1 MNIEEAYNKIKK
13 ERKLQT
19 NFEELDNFFNITDV
33 IKQEGFIPKYFERFI
48 NKRIMDL
55 FNSWTS
61 YLHGLVLPNPN
72 SMINM
77 TEHQMF
83 SDEERNNIMNLL
95 NKIMVI
101 SSENSLNNISEKKT
115 NFIDNATEFWKK
127 NYSPE
132 LEKILKKVN
141 SEWQSK

>member
-127 NYSPE
+127 NYMPE
-132 LEKILKKVN
+132 LKKILKKVN
-141 SEWQSK
+141 SEWKSK